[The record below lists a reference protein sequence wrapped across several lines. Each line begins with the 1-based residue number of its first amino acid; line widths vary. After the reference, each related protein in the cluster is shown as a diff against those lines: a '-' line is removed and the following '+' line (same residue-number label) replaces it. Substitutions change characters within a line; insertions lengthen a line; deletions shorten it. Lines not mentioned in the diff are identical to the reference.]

1 MQGELDL
8 SVIVPV
14 GARYDDVRGVFDTYR
29 RALDA
34 LGMSYELIYV
44 LDGPREDMLELLL
57 AEQPQ
62 APNLEVLQL
71 ARPFGEA
78 TAIVAGFDASRG
90 RLILTLP
97 AYFQVDAAELHR
109 MLDSKG
115 DHHMVVARRWPRHG
129 TAFDKLRRGAFHRML
144 RWVTGQRFEDL
155 GCGVRL
161 FDRAVLEEVNVYGDQ
176 HRFLP
181 LIVERNGFR
190 VLELDVSQSAL
201 DQFRGHYSVR
211 EYVQRALDIFT
222 VFFLVR
228 FTKKP
233 LRFFGM
239 IGAIVFAVGA
249 VVLLDVI
256 IARLFFDVALADRPA
271 LLLSSLLVVLG
282 IQIGAL
288 GLLGELI
295 IYTHARALKEYRVER
310 VVNHREAEALP
321 RAREKSGSGTDFADV
336 G

>member
-1 MQGELDL
+1 MGTDLKL

-14 GARYDDVRGVFDTYR
+14 GSRHDDMRAVFSAYR
-29 RALDA
+29 AALEQLD
-34 LGMSYELIYV
+34 LGYELIYV
-44 LDGPREDMLELLL
+44 LDGPQPDVLDILLH
-57 AEQPQ
+57 EQRG

-78 TAIVAGFDASRG
+78 TAIVAGFEVSRG
-90 RLILTLP
+90 ELILTLP
-97 AYFQVDAAELHR
+97 AYFQVDPTEIGR
-109 MLDSKG
+109 MLEHKG

-129 TAFDKLRRGAFHRML
+129 TGLDKFRRGVFHKIL
-144 RWVTGQRFEDL
+144 QGITGQRFRDL

-161 FDRAVLEEVNVYGDQ
+161 FDREILDEISVYGDQ

-190 VLELDVSQSAL
+190 VLELDMRQS
-201 DQFRGHYSVR
+201 DRDRFRGRYRLR
-211 EYVQRALDIFT
+211 EYVRRTLDIFT
-222 VFFLVR
+222 VFFLIR

-239 IGAIVFAVGA
+239 IGTLVFLLGAIGLFE
-249 VVLLDVI
+249 VVI
-256 IARLFFDVALADRPA
+256 ERLFFGQPLADRPA

-295 IYTHARALKEYRVER
+295 IFTHARSMKEYRVER
-310 VVNHREAEALP
+310 VVNPSASQDR
-321 RAREKSGSGTDFADV
+321 KSASGN
-336 G
+336 

>member
-1 MQGELDL
+1 MQTDLDL

-14 GARYDDVRGVFDTYR
+14 GSRYDDVLGVFNKYR

-34 LGMSYELIYV
+34 LGLTYELIYV
-44 LDGPREDMLELLL
+44 LDGPREDVLEALL
-57 AEQPQ
+57 AEQPHV
-62 APNLEVLQL
+62 PNFELLQL

-78 TAIVAGFDASRG
+78 TAIVAGFEASRG
-90 RLILTLP
+90 RLIMTLP
-97 AYFQVDAAELHR
+97 AYFQVNSAELKR
-109 MLDSKG
+109 LFESKG
-115 DHHMVVARRWPRHG
+115 DHQMVVARRWPRAG
-129 TAFDKLRRGAFHRML
+129 NWFDKLRRRVFHQML
-144 RWVTGQRFEDL
+144 RFVTGQRFEDL

-161 FDRAVLEEVNVYGDQ
+161 FDRQVLDEISVYADQ

-181 LIVERNGFR
+181 VIAERNGFR
-190 VLELDVSQSAL
+190 VLELNVRQS
-201 DQFRGHYSVR
+201 DEDEFRGTYGAR
-211 EYVQRALDIFT
+211 EYVRGALDIFT
-222 VFFLVR
+222 VFFLAR

-239 IGAIVFAVGA
+239 IGAGIFAVGA
-249 VVLLDVI
+249 VVLLVVVVE
-256 IARLFFDVALADRPA
+256 RLFFGVAAADRPA

-310 VVNHREAEALP
+310 IVNEQPVAQPPSEENRGRVP
-321 RAREKSGSGTDFADV
+321 ISADV

>member
-1 MQGELDL
+1 
-8 SVIVPV
+8 VPV
-14 GARYDDVRGVFDTYR
+14 GSRYDDVLGVFNKYR

-34 LGMSYELIYV
+34 LGLTYELIYV
-44 LDGPREDMLELLL
+44 LDGPREDVLEALL
-57 AEQPQ
+57 AEQPHV
-62 APNLEVLQL
+62 PNFELLQL

-78 TAIVAGFDASRG
+78 TAIVAGFEASRG

-97 AYFQVDAAELHR
+97 AYFQVNSAELKR
-109 MLDSKG
+109 LFESKG
-115 DHHMVVARRWPRHG
+115 DHHMVVARRWPRAG
-129 TAFDKLRRGAFHRML
+129 NWFDKLRRRVFHQML
-144 RWVTGQRFEDL
+144 RFVTGQRFEDL

-161 FDRAVLEEVNVYGDQ
+161 FDRQVLDEISVYADQ

-181 LIVERNGFR
+181 VIAERNGFR
-190 VLELDVSQSAL
+190 VLELNVRQS
-201 DQFRGHYSVR
+201 DEDEFRGTYGVR
-211 EYVQRALDIFT
+211 EYVRGALDIFT
-222 VFFLVR
+222 VFFLAR

-239 IGAIVFAVGA
+239 IGAVIFAVGA
-249 VVLLDVI
+249 VVLLVVVVE
-256 IARLFFDVALADRPA
+256 RLFFDVAAADRPA

-310 VVNHREAEALP
+310 IVNEKPVAEP
-321 RAREKSGSGTDFADV
+321 PSEENRGRVPISADA